1 MNKLGI
7 NLWNWVPGLGEACLG
22 LPAKVADMGFTSIE
36 LPMTVP
42 DPGAALEQEIR
53 STGLAVSLCAA
64 LGAGRDL
71 SSFDAEVRRSTL
83 QYLTQCLQTGER
95 LGATVLAGPLYAG
108 GGKRHALPPD
118 ERSREWELA
127 VTGLQELARRARECG
142 MTLALEPLC
151 RYRTSVVN
159 TVDQALRMIDDIGS
173 PNVGLHYDTFHACL
187 EEADLLSSLSRAL
200 QAGKVLHFHACA
212 NNRGAPGQ
220 GLVPWNDVLRLLQ
233 EEHYRGHITMETFA
247 PGGLDASWVHVH
259 PEPDEVARS
268 GLAFLRSFFEQH
280 PPVA

>member
-1 MNKLGI
+1 MNCLGI
-7 NLWNWVPGLGEACLG
+7 NLWNWVPGLSDACLG
-22 LPAKVADMGFTSIE
+22 LPTRAARMGFTAVE
-36 LPMTVP
+36 LPMTQTDLSP
-42 DPGAALEQEIR
+42 ALAQEIR
-53 STGLAVSLCAA
+53 DTGLAVSLCAA

-83 QYLTQCLQTGER
+83 DYLTDCLQTGQR

-118 ERSREWELA
+118 ERRREWELA
-127 VTGLQELARRARECG
+127 VTGLRELARRADACG

-159 TVDQALRMIDDIGS
+159 TVDQALQMIRDIDC

-187 EEADLLSSLSRAL
+187 EEADLLASLRTAL
-200 QAGKVLHFHACA
+200 RSGKVFHFHACA

-220 GLVPWNDVLRLLQ
+220 GIVPWNDVLNLLVQ
-233 EEHYRGHITMETFA
+233 ERYRGHITMETFA
-247 PGGLDASWVHVH
+247 PGGLDASWVQVH

-268 GLAFLRSFFEQH
+268 GIAFLRSFFEQQQ
-280 PPVA
+280 PVI

>member
-22 LPAKVADMGFTSIE
+22 LPAKVADMGFTAIE

-173 PNVGLHYDTFHACL
+173 PNVGLHYDAFHACL

>member
-1 MNKLGI
+1 
-7 NLWNWVPGLGEACLG
+7 
-22 LPAKVADMGFTSIE
+22 
-36 LPMTVP
+36 
-42 DPGAALEQEIR
+42 
-53 STGLAVSLCAA
+53 
-64 LGAGRDL
+64 
-71 SSFDAEVRRSTL
+71 
-83 QYLTQCLQTGER
+83 
-95 LGATVLAGPLYAG
+95 
-108 GGKRHALPPD
+108 
-118 ERSREWELA
+118 
-127 VTGLQELARRARECG
+127 